1 MEKKEEKKDK
11 SKVKGGIARAKA
23 LTKTER
29 SEIAKKAAEARWG
42 SNAPKATHRGE
53 LKIGDK
59 IIPCYVLEDGTRI
72 LARDGFLK
80 AIGRVGKPK
89 SRRGDEEVFD
99 LPIFLRA
106 ENLKP
111 FITEDLIQ
119 SSKTLPFQ
127 PPPPSTGKTETGD
140 KSENEAKTERILF
153 GHKAELLPQVC
164 EVFLDAR
171 EAGVLHKN
179 QIHIAEACKILYRG
193 FATVG
198 IIALVDEAT
207 GFQYDR
213 ARHALAEIL
222 ENFISKELIKWVKTF
237 PDEFYHH
244 IFRLKGWKPS
254 EIATRRPKIFG
265 KITNDLVYERLTAN
279 VLKHLEELN
288 PKNEKGRRKNKHFQR
303 LTEDIGHPE
312 LRALLASE
320 ITVMRGFDDG
330 KWDDFYKFLNRV
342 LPKQTP
348 LPLFD
353 DLPDNELA

>member
-1 MEKKEEKKDK
+1 MEEKEKNL
-11 SKVKGGIARAKA
+11 SKVKGGLARAEA
-23 LTKTER
+23 LTKEER
-29 SEIAKKAAEARWG
+29 SEIAKKGAAARWG
-42 SNAPKATHRGE
+42 IGIPKATHRGE
-53 LKIGDK
+53 LNIGNK

-89 SRRGDEEVFD
+89 SRRGDEDVFD

-111 FITEDLIQ
+111 FITEDLMQ
-119 SSKTLPFQ
+119 SSKTLLFQ
-127 PPPPSTGKTETGD
+127 PQTGGED
-140 KSENEAKTERILF
+140 RVLF

-171 EAGVLHKN
+171 EAGVLKKN
-179 QIHIAEACKILYRG
+179 QMHIADACKIVYRG
-193 FATVG
+193 FATIG

-213 ARHALAEIL
+213 ARFALAEIL
-222 ENFISKELIKWVKTF
+222 EKFISKELVKWVKTF

-244 IFRLKGWKPS
+244 IFRLKGWTPS
-254 EIATRRPKIFG
+254 DIANRRPKIFG
-265 KITNDLVYERLTAN
+265 KITNDLVYERMPAN
-279 VLKHLEELN
+279 VLKHLQELN
-288 PKNEKGRRKNKHFQR
+288 PKDEKGRRKDKNFQW
-303 LTEDIGHPE
+303 LTSDIGSPE
-312 LRALLASE
+312 LRALLSSE

-330 KWDDFYKFLNRV
+330 KWDEFYQFLNRV

-353 DLPDNELA
+353 DLPDDYLTAQAP

>member
-1 MEKKEEKKDK
+1 MKPKICKHKTMVNKVEISKAK
-11 SKVKGGIARAKA
+11 SKGGFARAKS
-23 LTKTER
+23 LTKAER
-29 SEIAKKAAEARWG
+29 SDIAKKAAAARWN
-42 SNAPKATHRGE
+42 SNIPKATHRGE
-53 LKIGDK
+53 LTIGNK
-59 IIPCYVLEDGTRI
+59 VIPCYVLEDGTRI

-89 SRRGDEEVFD
+89 SRKGDEEVFD

-111 FITEDLIQ
+111 FITEELMQ
-119 SSKTLPFQ
+119 SSKTLLFQ
-127 PPPPSTGKTETGD
+127 PQTGGED
-140 KSENEAKTERILF
+140 RVLF

-164 EVFLDAR
+164 EVFLDAK
-171 EAGVLHKN
+171 EAGVLKKS
-179 QIHIAEACKILYRG
+179 QLHIADTCKIVYRG

-244 IFRLKGWKPS
+244 IFRLKGWTPS
-254 EIATRRPKIFG
+254 EVVNRRPKIFG
-265 KITNDLVYERLTAN
+265 KITNDLVYQRLTAN

-288 PKNEKGRRKNKHFQR
+288 PKDEKGRRKHKHFQR
-303 LTEDIGHPE
+303 LTEDIGNPE

-330 KWDDFYKFLNRV
+330 QWDEFYKFINRV

-353 DLPDNELA
+353 DLPDDYLTAQAV